1 MHKEVKKLNQVSGKS
16 PSVIENGKEEQDHK
30 GHDQASSQVDVPS
43 LHRCER
49 DSEMKGPEQG
59 SLLLTAQQEWEHQ
72 HGNSGARAPKS
83 HGAVMSPD
91 GSCSHSGLCP
101 M

>member
-1 MHKEVKKLNQVSGKS
+1 MAKRNKTAKDMTKPAARLMCLPFTGAKE
-16 PSVIENGKEEQDHK
+16 
-30 GHDQASSQVDVPS
+30 
-43 LHRCER
+43 
-49 DSEMKGPEQG
+49 SEMKGPEQG